1 MTANK
6 FYALTGLSTIALILI
21 GFLFYGPSGHDDS
34 HITYAAAYQL
44 LEHGQILN
52 NNGERVEQSSSLL
65 HVLLLALSQL
75 VSGIYLPNLGV
86 LFSLATAI
94 GCLPLYLRLS
104 QSLTI
109 TQPLLALAAL
119 LGSISFSYWSMGG
132 LEGTLAALLY
142 LAWVW
147 QTSAVLFIKQS
158 GLKAY
163 VSIFI
168 INIAIMMVRP
178 ESFAV
183 LICSYITL
191 ATALAFNQ
199 TTLAK
204 AHTYTRLCAQVS
216 LMLIALCM
224 VLVWRYSYF
233 QAWLPQPVSAKAS
246 GVSLHHLLQGLVY
259 FPYSAQ
265 LSICIAAIIAAII
278 GLGFL
283 FQRRKLDHTNGTVLS
298 CTSISLSYLA
308 FIIISGGDWM
318 LGGRF
323 FTPILPLLFLLVF
336 WLFSS
341 MPSNRWKSI
350 TAISF
355 VLLVYVEALFF
366 KSAISTAVPNYKI
379 HNIESKL
386 ASQDI
391 KLSGFGWSEK
401 LNAVHI
407 LDILFLNELKPL
419 VREIIQN
426 KAESNTPVILS
437 SIQMGMSPFHLKK
450 AFAEQVSFID
460 LRGLSNTIISDCAAF
475 DSAARV
481 STGIFVSHNRY
492 LNAVDEAPECQLKKP
507 DVIYDLLNL
516 SDKYNA
522 QTLRSVQKH
531 DYQIIWLQR
540 GGITHGLELG
550 RIGADAFIA
559 VRNDIFVKL
568 SDAYKKTKEQT
579 FLLSF

>member
-1 MTANK
+1 M
-6 FYALTGLSTIALILI
+6 LS
-21 GFLFYGPSGHDDS
+21 FF
-34 HITYAAAYQL
+34 
-44 LEHGQILN
+44 
-52 NNGERVEQSSSLL
+52 
-65 HVLLLALSQL
+65 
-75 VSGIYLPNLGV
+75 
-86 LFSLATAI
+86 
-94 GCLPLYLRLS
+94 
-104 QSLTI
+104 
-109 TQPLLALAAL
+109 
-119 LGSISFSYWSMGG
+119 
-132 LEGTLAALLY
+132 
-142 LAWVW
+142 
-147 QTSAVLFIKQS
+147 
-158 GLKAY
+158 
-163 VSIFI
+163 
-168 INIAIMMVRP
+168 
-178 ESFAV
+178 
-183 LICSYITL
+183 
-191 ATALAFNQ
+191 
-199 TTLAK
+199 
-204 AHTYTRLCAQVS
+204 
-216 LMLIALCM
+216 
-224 VLVWRYSYF
+224 
-233 QAWLPQPVSAKAS
+233 
-246 GVSLHHLLQGLVY
+246 HHLR
-259 FPYSAQ
+259 P
-265 LSICIAAIIAAII
+265 
-278 GLGFL
+278 
-283 FQRRKLDHTNGTVLS
+283 R
-298 CTSISLSYLA
+298 
-308 FIIISGGDWM
+308 
-318 LGGRF
+318 
-323 FTPILPLLFLLVF
+323 
-336 WLFSS
+336 
-341 MPSNRWKSI
+341 
-350 TAISF
+350 F

-568 SDAYKKTKEQT
+568 VVRAFT
-579 FLLSF
+579 